1 MPPLQVGQRCNSIAI
16 KNNNNNKGVHY
27 EFLIKE

>member
-16 KNNNNNKGVHY
+16 KNNNNKGVHY